1 MQENIEQKRRGYL
14 ANVAAAAG
22 SSLYLESMYLYKIG
36 LWDAVGAMLI
46 GMALLKRGV
55 LSAEQSLRDY
65 LLMALVGY
73 GIGIPLGI
81 WVVADWTRHGFE
93 AGARWS
99 SLDEITRMTVAS
111 GHIAVVMMVCRR
123 GSLMWPLGPLAAVGR
138 MALTNYVMQTV
149 ICMTL
154 FGGFGLGWFGQ
165 LARHQL
171 YYIVAAIWT
180 LQLVISPLWLRRFR
194 FGPLEWLWRSLT
206 FARRLPLRVANP
218 AASEQ
223 PAYT

>member
-1 MQENIEQKRRGYL
+1 
-14 ANVAAAAG
+14 
-22 SSLYLESMYLYKIG
+22 
-36 LWDAVGAMLI
+36 
-46 GMALLKRGV
+46 
-55 LSAEQSLRDY
+55 
-65 LLMALVGY
+65 
-73 GIGIPLGI
+73 
-81 WVVADWTRHGFE
+81 
-93 AGARWS
+93 
-99 SLDEITRMTVAS
+99 MTVAF

-123 GSLMWPLGPLAAVGR
+123 GSLTWLIRPFAAVGR
-138 MALTNYVMQTV
+138 MALTNYVMHTV

-180 LQLVISPLWLRRFR
+180 LQLVVSPLWLRRFR

-218 AASEQ
+218 AASRTARPTRDSGSGSGSGLE
-223 PAYT
+223 PGLEARTRATRDSKRARTRLRIDT